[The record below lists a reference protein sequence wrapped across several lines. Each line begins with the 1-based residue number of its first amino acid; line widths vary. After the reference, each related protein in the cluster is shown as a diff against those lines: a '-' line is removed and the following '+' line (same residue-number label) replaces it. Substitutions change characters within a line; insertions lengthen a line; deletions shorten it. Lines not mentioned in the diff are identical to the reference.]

1 MTDAQDNKTSAQTPE
16 TGAGQAQRREA
27 QPESGFDAL
36 QRRALLFTL
45 IVLAVGLGLAALVV
59 SGGYLAY
66 RHGAPKVVATVP
78 AGRVLGVQLH
88 GGLFSS
94 ALVET
99 DIGFY
104 SLEEGV
110 SFLKGGDAD
119 AAGAGEQEPFPV
131 RLGSAL
137 HPAVAPVGVGRRKS
151 VPLVSAICVESMMDI
166 ITIVQIA
173 LGAVIVAG
181 VLFGVYVSRKN
192 KALLAENQDWLQ
204 S

>member
-1 MTDAQDNKTSAQTPE
+1 MTDAQDNKTSAQTPK
-16 TGAGQAQRREA
+16 TGAGEAQRREA

-36 QRRALLFTL
+36 QRRALLFAL
-45 IVLAVGLGLAALVV
+45 IVLAAGLGLAALVV

-110 SFLKGGDAD
+110 SFLKG
-119 AAGAGEQEPFPV
+119 EMLTLQERGNRSRFLCDSGQHCT
-131 RLGSAL
+131 RLL
-137 HPAVAPVGVGRRKS
+137 RPW
-151 VPLVSAICVESMMDI
+151 E
-166 ITIVQIA
+166 
-173 LGAVIVAG
+173 
-181 VLFGVYVSRKN
+181 
-192 KALLAENQDWLQ
+192 
-204 S
+204 